1 LPGCRA
7 RLCDGVSHVLTLCG
21 ALLVAGTALAAVGIL
36 AGSGFVYASLILTLV
51 VAALLPLGALRRRTS
66 S

>member
-1 LPGCRA
+1 M
-7 RLCDGVSHVLTLCG
+7 LTLCG
-21 ALLVAGTALAAVGIL
+21 ALLALCAVLVIVGIV

-51 VAALLPLGALRRRTS
+51 AAALLPFGALRRTS

>member
-1 LPGCRA
+1 MLI
-7 RLCDGVSHVLTLCG
+7 LCG
-21 ALLVAGTALAAVGIL
+21 VLIALCGVLAVVGIV

-51 VAALLPLGALRRRTS
+51 AAVLLPFGALRRTS

>member
-1 LPGCRA
+1 MLIA
-7 RLCDGVSHVLTLCG
+7 LCVVLT
-21 ALLVAGTALAAVGIL
+21 VVGIV

-51 VAALLPLGALRRRTS
+51 AAALLPLGALRRTS